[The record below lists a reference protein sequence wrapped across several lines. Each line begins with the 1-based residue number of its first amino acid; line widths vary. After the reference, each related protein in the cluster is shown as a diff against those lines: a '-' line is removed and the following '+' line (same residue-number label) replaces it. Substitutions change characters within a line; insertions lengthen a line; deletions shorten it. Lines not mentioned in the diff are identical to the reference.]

1 MKIKLE
7 KTKSFW
13 LYVFGGVLAM
23 ILGGMLLPLWSNV
36 KKDLFFKTWGALSV
50 KIMISG
56 LVLAYVF
63 LYLVK
68 RIRRYHGTPA
78 QMVAIVEL
86 VLMVVI
92 AFVCTVSQF
101 VDDFSF
107 GGPSQIF
114 GLVLWVRG
122 ASGVFTGYYCDSQF
136 VAEVEK
142 KNKEKKN
149 GSKKDDKKE
158 EIDTDEE
165 PRGRV
170 DDFTVWRLSLAVVL
184 ISLGIYMFIKPVFE
198 PIFLQWVFSIT
209 IVAVGLFFIVYG
221 LALKPKKVRVKEIKV
236 EEQAENGNG
245 QGNLGKGEEAS
256 KLGKKEE
263 VKALEEGR
271 VKIKLDSS
279 ANAMTDTA
287 TIDAV
292 SKDEINPSAN
302 ALVPVEKKEE
312 ANKKDKKSKKKK

>member
-1 MKIKLE
+1 MKFKLE

-13 LYVFGGVLAM
+13 LYAFGGILAM
-23 ILGGMLLPLWSNV
+23 ALGTILLPIWNESD
-36 KKDLFFKTWGALSV
+36 KDLFFKSWGEMSV

-63 LYLVK
+63 LYLIK
-68 RIRRYHGTPA
+68 RIKRYHGTPA
-78 QMVAIVEL
+78 QLVAIVEL

-101 VDDFSF
+101 VEDFSF

-142 KNKEKKN
+142 KNKEKKK
-149 GSKKDDKKE
+149 GDKKDSKKE

-170 DDFTVWRLSLAVVL
+170 DDFTVWRLALAVIL
-184 ISLGIYMFIKPVFE
+184 ISFGVYMFIKPLFE
-198 PIFLQWVFSIT
+198 PLFLQWVFSIT
-209 IVAVGLFFIVYG
+209 IVAVGLFFVVYG
-221 LALKPKKVRVKEIKV
+221 LALKPKKVKVNPVTV
-236 EEQAENGNG
+236 EETDKEKGTQEN
-245 QGNLGKGEEAS
+245 
-256 KLGKKEE
+256 LGKKEE
-263 VKALEEGR
+263 NSKLDRGEETKALPEGR
-271 VKIKLDSS
+271 VKIKIDTS

-292 SKDEINPSAN
+292 SNDDGVNPER
-302 ALVPVEKKEE
+302 ALVPVE
-312 ANKKDKKSKKKK
+312 NKKDKKKKK